1 MAPHPLNRS
10 IASRLDEVA
19 RLLEEQGAN
28 AFRVAAYRNGADTLR
43 RLDRPIGEIFAAAG
57 LEGLEA
63 LPSIG
68 PRLARAIRDLLLT
81 GRLPMLERLRGES
94 DPVALL
100 GTVPGI
106 GTVLAERLW
115 HELGIESLEG
125 LEAAAY
131 DGRLRDVAG
140 IGDKRLAGIR
150 DSLATRLGRVRK
162 GPPPV
167 GTGEPPVA
175 ELLDVDREYRRGA
188 RTGTLR
194 RIAPR
199 RFNPR
204 HQAWLPILHTRRGEH
219 EYTALFSNTA
229 RAHQLDR
236 THDWVVVYCDGSAG
250 NGSAAE
256 RQYTVVTAHGGP
268 LAGRRVVRGREPECA
283 RAYAAANDARPM
295 ALVEH
300 VSSGR

>member
-1 MAPHPLNRS
+1 MAWAHPINRS

-19 RLLEEQGAN
+19 TLLEEQGAN

-43 RLDRPIGEIFAAAG
+43 RLERPAGEVFAAEG

-68 PRLARAIRDLLLT
+68 PRLARAIRDLLVT

-106 GTVLAERLW
+106 GPALADRLW
-115 HELGIESLEG
+115 RELGIESLAG
-125 LEAAAY
+125 LEAAAH

-150 DSLATRLGRVRK
+150 DSLATRLGRIRK
-162 GPPPV
+162 QPAV
-167 GTGEPPVA
+167 EVDEPPVI
-175 ELLDVDREYRRGA
+175 ELLDVDREYRRRA

-199 RFNPR
+199 RLNPKR
-204 HQAWLPILHTRRGEH
+204 EPWLPILHTRRGDH

-229 RAHQLDR
+229 RAHQLGR
-236 THDWVVVYCDGSAG
+236 THDWVVVYCDGG
-250 NGSAAE
+250 VAE
-256 RQYTVVTAHGGP
+256 RQYTIVTAHGGP
-268 LAGRRVVRGREPECA
+268 LAGRRVVRGREPECE
-283 RAYAAANDARPM
+283 RSYAAGGSDMEPM
-295 ALVEH
+295 ALAEPP
-300 VSSGR
+300 SSGR

>member
-1 MAPHPLNRS
+1 MALGHSMNRR

-19 RLLEEQGAN
+19 NLLEEQGAN

-43 RLDRPIGEIFAAAG
+43 RLDHPVGEICADAG

-63 LPSIG
+63 LPGIG
-68 PRLARAIRDLLLT
+68 PRLARAIRELLAT

-94 DPVALL
+94 NPVALL
-100 GTVPGI
+100 ETVPGI
-106 GTVLAERLW
+106 GAALADRLW
-115 HELGIESLEG
+115 RELGIESLEG

-150 DSLATRLGRVRK
+150 DSLATRLGRVRRRS
-162 GPPPV
+162 PAASAF
-167 GTGEPPVA
+167 EPPVA
-175 ELLDVDREYRRGA
+175 ELLDVDREYRHGA
-188 RTGTLR
+188 RTGSLR

-199 RFNPR
+199 RFNPK

-229 RAHQLDR
+229 RAHQLGR
-236 THDWVVVYCDGSAG
+236 THDWVVIYCDGG
-250 NGSAAE
+250 VAE
-256 RQYTVVTAHGGP
+256 RQYTIVTAHSGT
-268 LAGRRVVRGREPECA
+268 LAGCRVVRGREPECE
-283 RAYAAANDARPM
+283 RAYATTTSDARPM
-295 ALVEH
+295 ALADQA
-300 VSSGR
+300 SAGR